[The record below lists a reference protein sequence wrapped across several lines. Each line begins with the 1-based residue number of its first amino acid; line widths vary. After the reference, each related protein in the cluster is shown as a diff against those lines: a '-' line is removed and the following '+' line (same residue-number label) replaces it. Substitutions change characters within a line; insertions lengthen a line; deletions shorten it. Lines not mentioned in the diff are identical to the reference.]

1 MFTWN
6 RKWSL
11 RPIEVCEEKIEFSNE
26 VKLLGITLD
35 SKLTFNTHID
45 NITKKCIGT
54 LFQNKRAIGP
64 TWGFS
69 PKVCHWIYTEIIRP
83 TLAYCSIVGS
93 EMWRT
98 KSTLN
103 DWKESKEWLSSI
115 WLAPCPRHRTQLL
128 TISQEHPTSLKGEAA
143 KGSVRLMGQGHWTLE
158 TAPSGKGII
167 KAHSILSNNFLHTL
181 NINKHD
187 SWDITKPKL
196 VLDHSYTI
204 TYPTASLTEDYKN
217 RLNSDII
224 EASTHGICCFTDG
237 SKTEHGTSGGFVI
250 SDTRTKTITEH
261 SFKTKDYCTVFQAE
275 TAAIKHAVEELI
287 TFNNQQITFWSDSLS
302 TLQALSDKIHNNKS
316 INDCHK
322 ALTKLA
328 DENTVHLKW
337 IKAHTGHWGN
347 EKADELAKAGTVS
360 SNLVCSLVPLN
371 HIKNMINDKGN
382 SLTHKRW
389 NTNRHAHADLILGN
403 HHTKT
408 LKILTNNLN
417 NRTRYHTGICIITG
431 HIGLNKHL
439 HRINRSDTSNCPNC
453 TDTEET
459 VAHYIGQCPAYS
471 RIRGDTLGTY
481 YDSINNIMD
490 NNNIDLRIYIALKTK
505 RLLKKEEKDDTGV
518 T

>member
-1 MFTWN
+1 MALKYMTGAMPSTPYTALN
-6 RKWSL
+6 YL
-11 RPIEVCEEKIEFSNE
+11 TGTPH
-26 VKLLGITLD
+26 ITD
-35 SKLTFNTHID
+35 
-45 NITKKCIGT
+45 
-54 LFQNKRAIGP
+54 
-64 TWGFS
+64 
-69 PKVCHWIYTEIIRP
+69 Y
-83 TLAYCSIVGS
+83 
-93 EMWRT
+93 
-98 KSTLN
+98 
-103 DWKESKEWLSSI
+103 
-115 WLAPCPRHRTQLL
+115 
-128 TISQEHPTSLKGEAA
+128 LKGEAA
-143 KGSVRLMGQGHWTLE
+143 KGAVRLMGQGDWTLE

-167 KAHSILSNNFLHTL
+167 KAHSTLSNNFLHTL

-204 TYPTASLTEDYKN
+204 TYPTALLTEDYKN

-237 SKTEHGTSGGFVI
+237 SKTEHGTGGGFVI
-250 SDTRTKTITEH
+250 SDTRTQTITEH
-261 SFKTKDYCTVFQAE
+261 SFKMKDYCTVFQAE
-275 TAAIKHAVEELI
+275 TAAIKHAAEELI

-302 TLQALSDKIHNNKS
+302 ALQALSNNIHNNKS

-371 HIKNMINDKGN
+371 HIKNMINDKVN

-389 NTNRHAHADLILGN
+389 NTNRHAHTDLILGN
-403 HHTKT
+403 HHKKT

-417 NRTRYHTGICIITG
+417 NRTRYRTGICIITG

-459 VAHYIGQCPAYS
+459 VAHYISQCPAYS

-490 NNNIDLRIYIALKTK
+490 NNNIDLIINFALKTK